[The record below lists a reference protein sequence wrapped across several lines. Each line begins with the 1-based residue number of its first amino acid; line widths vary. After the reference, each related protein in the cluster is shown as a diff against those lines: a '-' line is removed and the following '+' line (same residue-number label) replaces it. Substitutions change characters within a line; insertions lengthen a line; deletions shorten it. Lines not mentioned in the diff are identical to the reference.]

1 MGRTRSITNEQILDA
16 AREVF
21 MEKGVRATTLEIAQR
36 AGVSEG
42 TVFKRFDT
50 KDALFFECME
60 TPFLAPWAT
69 LTQALTSAQ
78 EPTSDMAAE
87 LEQICESMLTFFLLL
102 QPMIHMRMSRGADA
116 GPFVKDRNAPPIQ
129 GISALTMYLHQQQ
142 RHGLLGPV
150 DPEIAARMLIG
161 SVFFYAFGEHAGV
174 NNIMPMPRS
183 TFIRGL
189 IHNLLR
195 GVVVDPS
202 E

>member
-50 KDALFFECME
+50 KDALFLECME

-69 LTQALTSAQ
+69 LAQ
-78 EPTSDMAAE
+78 ELMASPEPTSDLAAD
-87 LEQICESMLTFFLLL
+87 LEQICESMLTFFLML
-102 QPMIHMRMSRGADA
+102 QPMIHMKMSRGADS
-116 GPFVKDRNAPPIQ
+116 GPLVRDRNAPPIR
-129 GISALTMYLHQQQ
+129 GISALTMYLHHQQ

-161 SVFFYAFGEHAGV
+161 AVFFYAFGEHAGV
-174 NNIMPMPRS
+174 NHIMPMPRS
-183 TFIRGL
+183 TFLRGL
-189 IHNLLR
+189 IYNLLH
-195 GVVVDPS
+195 GVIVDPS

>member
-21 MEKGVRATTLEIAQR
+21 LEKGVRATTLDIAQR

-50 KDALFFECME
+50 KDALFAECME
-60 TPFLAPWAT
+60 QPFLAPWVT
-69 LTQALTSAQ
+69 LTQEMTSPA
-78 EPTSDMAAE
+78 EDLAAE
-87 LEQICESMLTFFLLL
+87 LEQICESMLNFFVLL

-116 GPFVKDRNAPPIQ
+116 GPFVKDRESPPIQ
-129 GISALTMYLHQQQ
+129 GLMALTNYLHIQQ

-161 SVFFYAFGEHAGV
+161 SVFFFAFGEHAGV

-183 TFIRGL
+183 TYIRGL
-189 IHNLLR
+189 IHNLLH
-195 GVVVDPS
+195 GVTPT
-202 E
+202 